1 ETTDTGVIMGLLSL
15 GAGVAIG
22 YVIGTNTGRKTFD
35 ASFDTM
41 RKSAEETWNRP
52 DVHEVVEKTTEST
65 YQLRQELA
73 DGAKRAVAVAS
84 DAVKRVEQ
92 KVNEATDEFVSP
104 ETETTYDGDVVSDP
118 AQSTESSGADWS
130 NEGGS

>member
-1 ETTDTGVIMGLLSL
+1 MGLLSL

-52 DVHEVVEKTTEST
+52 DVQEFVEKTTEST
-65 YQLRQELA
+65 YQLRQDLA

-84 DAVKRVEQ
+84 DAVKRAEQ

>member
-1 ETTDTGVIMGLLSL
+1 MGLLSL
-15 GAGVAIG
+15 GTGVAIG
-22 YVIGTNTGRKTFD
+22 YVIGTKTGRKTFD
-35 ASFDTM
+35 ASFDNV
-41 RKSAEETWNRP
+41 RKNAEETWNRP
-52 DVHEVVEKTTEST
+52 DVQEFVEKTTEST
-65 YQLRQELA
+65 YQLRQDLA

-84 DAVKRVEQ
+84 DAVKRAEQ

-130 NEGGS
+130 NEGGSDPRT

>member
-1 ETTDTGVIMGLLSL
+1 MGLLSL
-15 GAGVAIG
+15 GTGVAIG
-22 YVIGTNTGRKTFD
+22 YVIGTKTGRRTFD
-35 ASFDTM
+35 ASFDNV
-41 RKSAEETWNRP
+41 RKNAEETWNRP
-52 DVHEVVEKTTEST
+52 DVQEFVEKTTEST
-65 YQLRQELA
+65 YQLRQDLA

-84 DAVKRVEQ
+84 DAVKRAEQ

-130 NEGGS
+130 NEGGSDPRT